1 MLHKSFL
8 SIACLSTAGLLC
20 ADVQAQ
26 SNCSMPFQRNGSISM
41 PVGYSG
47 STASIAVPTGY
58 RLRVDMV
65 SVSQRMASASSR
77 ATVEVASYAGGYYAA
92 YTLPVQEGYYPQDRI
107 ATQQVSLYAD
117 SGSALYVRA
126 YRGTET
132 STASWAQYS
141 VSGCLVS

>member
-1 MLHKSFL
+1 MLHKTAL
-8 SIACLSTAGLLC
+8 SLVCLLSTGLLSTQ
-20 ADVQAQ
+20 AKAQ
-26 SNCSMPFQRNGSISM
+26 SACSLPFQRNGTISI

-47 STASIAVPTGY
+47 STASVAVPSGY

-65 SVSQRMASASSR
+65 SVTQRMASASSR
-77 ATVEVASYAGGYYAA
+77 ASVEVASYAGGYYGA

-107 ATQQVSLYAD
+107 ATQQVSMYAD

-126 YRGTET
+126 YRGSET

-141 VSGCLVS
+141 VSGCLVR